1 MPNTVS
7 PRFKSRSVAIAALMM
22 FGVAGQASADVIGLS
37 YTTISSGTS
46 GSGTQTALTVPASHT
61 FGNSLGALSTPVFT
75 TGTGQSYEF
84 YDNYIFSISSASAN
98 SLTSSINLGAF
109 LGLDSFQV
117 RLYELGSNPTLPV
130 LGSPAGGTLIES
142 WSMPINFS
150 PGMTG
155 LLSVIPEHVLN
166 SGAYVLEVRG
176 NVSGLAGGSYS
187 GVLNLSTVPL
197 PAAAWLLL
205 SALSG
210 LGLLR
215 RSSAQKST
223 TNN

>member
-1 MPNTVS
+1 MSNTVM
-7 PRFKSRSVAIAALMM
+7 PRFKSRSAAIAALMV
-22 FGVAGQASADVIGLS
+22 FGVAGQVSADVIGLS
-37 YTTISSGTS
+37 YTTTSSGTS
-46 GSGTQTALTVPASHT
+46 GAGTQSLLTIPASHT

-75 TGTGQSYEF
+75 TTTGQSYEF
-84 YDNYIFSISSASAN
+84 YDNYIFSIGGATAN
-98 SLTSSINLGAF
+98 SLTSSINLGVF

-117 RLYELGSNPTLPV
+117 RLYELGTNPTLPV

-142 WSMPINFS
+142 WSMPISFS

-166 SGAYVLEVRG
+166 SGTYVLEVRG

-187 GVLNLSTVPL
+187 GVLNLAPVPL

-205 SALSG
+205 SGLGG

-215 RSSAQKST
+215 RRSAR
-223 TNN
+223 TNTVNN